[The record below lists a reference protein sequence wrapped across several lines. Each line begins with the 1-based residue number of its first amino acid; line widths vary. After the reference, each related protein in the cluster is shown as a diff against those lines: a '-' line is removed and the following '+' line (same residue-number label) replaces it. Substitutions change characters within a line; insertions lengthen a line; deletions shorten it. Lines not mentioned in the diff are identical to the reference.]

1 MSDFMRYINAQEEKR
16 HAYTKY
22 SLASKEL
29 ELTGIK
35 ERFYEIISQ
44 SDPIASAFPELRE
57 GEREQLIAL
66 CRYVVFGKKIDGI
79 SGVS

>member
-57 GEREQLIAL
+57 GEREREGYKRDKFEVSGADTLLKQL
-66 CRYVVFGKKIDGI
+66 
-79 SGVS
+79 